1 MKKYKDKIK
10 QKGLK
15 KSWVAKHIGISS
27 QMFSMYLNESRPIPK
42 IIEDKLKKLLL

>member
-15 KSWVAKHIGISS
+15 KKWIAIQLGISAS
-27 QMFSMYLNESRPIPK
+27 ALSMYLNETRPIPK
-42 IIEDKLKKLLL
+42 ELELRLKFLLS